1 MPQLR
6 SATKAT
12 VPTSVGCIQALLAVI
27 ALIHCAIPLVMNVR
41 RAELSAEIAYR
52 NPWFDIDTVNE
63 SAAIAV
69 RSASIF
75 HALAVVVCLVG
86 VWSLRSRRRWAGRFL
101 LVSQAMSIAFSVVS
115 WSSSAMFHALI
126 PVLDLAAL
134 AVVVL
139 AWSTSARH
147 FYRNGRE

>member
-1 MPQLR
+1 M
-6 SATKAT
+6 SA
-12 VPTSVGCIQALLAVI
+12 PTSVRTIHTLLILI
-27 ALIHCAIPLVMNVR
+27 ALAHSAIPFVMNAR
-41 RAELSAEIAYR
+41 RAELSAEIATK
-52 NPWFDIDTVNE
+52 NPTFDINTVNE
-63 SAAIAV
+63 SVAIAV
-69 RSASIF
+69 RSASVF
-75 HALAVVVCLVG
+75 HTVAVVVCLVG
-86 VWSLRSRRRWAGRFL
+86 MWSLRSRRRWAGRFL
-101 LVSQAMSIAFSVVS
+101 LVSQAMSIAFSVIS